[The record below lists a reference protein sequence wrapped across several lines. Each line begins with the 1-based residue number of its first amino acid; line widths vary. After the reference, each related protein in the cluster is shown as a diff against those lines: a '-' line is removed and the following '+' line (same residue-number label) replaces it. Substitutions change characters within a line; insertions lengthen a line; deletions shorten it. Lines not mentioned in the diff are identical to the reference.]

1 MNKDKIIKDLKEQN
15 RKLKN
20 QYELQEVRLY
30 SSQHKVD
37 ELKEENKRLNNIINE
52 LKKYIN
58 VNLFCYCE
66 EDLSVFEDLK
76 EDILNIINEDNKQY
90 KLELEEWSEE
100 K

>member
-1 MNKDKIIKDLKEQN
+1 MNKDKIIKDLKENN

-52 LKKYIN
+52 LEKVIDYELSEIRKNNDYNIGLKN
-58 VNLFCYCE
+58 VSHIYKRLQE
-66 EDLSVFEDLK
+66 LK
-76 EDILNIINEDNKQY
+76 EGK
-90 KLELEEWSEE
+90 
-100 K
+100 